1 MQGCESSSDELVELL
16 VLPTLVQL
24 LQCTTAALD
33 INLGDIKRKFLP
45 IVARGAVVAELLYHS
60 LCTHSSVLRV
70 DD

>member
-45 IVARGAVVAELLYHS
+45 IVARGAVVAELWYHS
-60 LCTHSSVLRV
+60 LCTLSSVLRV